1 MPMADIV
8 YATRLALHRSADAR
22 LSLPFD
28 YRSRSRLRAE
38 LPNGEAIGVLLER
51 GESLRDGDQLLTDD
65 GRVIEIVAAA
75 ETVSTVHCADR
86 QQLARAAYHL
96 GNRHVSL
103 QVGEGWLRY
112 RHDHVLDDMLR
123 GHGLRVVVEEAPFE
137 PEPGAYSHDQG
148 AAPAHDTTGDIGHHH
163 GDHHHHHR

>member
-1 MPMADIV
+1 MNDTTTGGVILAS
-8 YATRLALHRSADAR
+8 RLTQRRHPDAF
-22 LSLPFD
+22 LALPFD

-38 LPNGEAIGVLLER
+38 LPSGEAIGVLLER
-51 GESLRDGDQLLTDD
+51 GESLRHGDQLLTED

-75 ETVSTVHCADR
+75 ETVSTVHCAGR

-103 QVGEGWLRY
+103 QVGEAWLRY

-137 PEPGAYSHDQG
+137 PESGAYSNDHG
-148 AAPAHDTTGDIGHHH
+148 MAPLHDTAGDFGHHH
-163 GDHHHHHR
+163 R

>member
-1 MPMADIV
+1 MADIV
-8 YATRLALHRSADAR
+8 YATRLALRRTADAR
-22 LSLPFD
+22 LSLPFE

-38 LPNGEAIGVLLER
+38 LPGGEPIGIVLER
-51 GESLRDGDQLLTDD
+51 GESLRDGDLLLTDD
-65 GRVIEIVAAA
+65 GRVIEIAAA
-75 ETVSTVHCADR
+75 PETVSTVRCEDR

-103 QVGEGWLRY
+103 QVGPGWLRY

-123 GHGLRVVVEEAPFE
+123 GRGLLVSVEEAPFE
-137 PEPGAYSHDQG
+137 PEPGAYSHHD

-163 GDHHHHHR
+163 GDDHHHHR